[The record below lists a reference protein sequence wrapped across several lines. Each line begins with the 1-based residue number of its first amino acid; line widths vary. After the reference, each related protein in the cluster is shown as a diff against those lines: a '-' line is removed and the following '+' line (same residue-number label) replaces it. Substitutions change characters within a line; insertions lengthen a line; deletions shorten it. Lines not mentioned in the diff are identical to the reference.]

1 MHILLAI
8 DGSPFSEAAGNLLR
22 RIPMPSPPELT
33 LLTVVDSPD
42 DEEPNAQQEWQQ
54 ALQHNARQLLTQEAE
69 RFTAAG
75 WTPHTM
81 LREGH
86 AAHEIVEAAGEVSA
100 DLIAVGSRG
109 LGSVKRFLLGS
120 VSEKVMAYAPCSVLI
135 ARQPPDRGA
144 EETALRLLLAY
155 DGSPTAAAAVET
167 IASLP
172 LQAHTHILITTVM
185 ELLTYYRMDIIQTT
199 NPGWQAKKQAAQ
211 ALRQVTPNV
220 SVELQE
226 GNDISQELLDAATA
240 FNADLIVMGHKGK
253 SGLERFLL
261 GSVANRVVHHAPCS
275 VWIMRQSGALAHRG
289 DTNNPCMS
297 T

>member
-1 MHILLAI
+1 MMHILLAI
-8 DGSPFSEAAGNLLR
+8 DGSPFSEAAGDLLR
-22 RIPMPSPPELT
+22 RIPMPSTPELT
-33 LLTVVDSPD
+33 LLAVMDKLD
-42 DEEPNAQQEWQQ
+42 DADPEARQEWQQ
-54 ALQHNARQLLTQEAE
+54 TLRDSAQQLLTQEAE
-69 RFTAAG
+69 RFTAVG

-86 AAHEIVEAAGEVSA
+86 AAHEIVEAAGETSA

-135 ARQPPDRGA
+135 ARQPQDRDP
-144 EETALRLLLAY
+144 EDTALRLLLAF

-199 NPGWQAKKQAAQ
+199 SPSWQAKKQAAQ
-211 ALRQVTPNV
+211 ADLEQAAQVLRQATPNV
-220 SVELQE
+220 SVELRE
-226 GNDISQELLDAATA
+226 GNDTSQEILDAATT
-240 FNADLIVMGHKGK
+240 FNAELIVMGHKGK

-261 GSVANRVVHHAPCS
+261 GSVANQVVHHAPCS
-275 VWIMRQSGALAHRG
+275 VWIMRQ
-289 DTNNPCMS
+289 
-297 T
+297 